1 MNASERISLPHGS
14 RYEAPGKVVRTVI
27 LYEDGTEIT
36 IESDEHGEQLFT
48 NRPMEEREDGTWR
61 VRRHTS

>member
-1 MNASERISLPHGS
+1 MDDSRRISLPTGA

-27 LYEDGTEIT
+27 LYEDGTEII
-36 IESDEHGEQLFT
+36 IESDDHGEQLFT
-48 NRPMEEREDGTWR
+48 NRQMEEREDGTWR